1 MDILWKGEGGI
12 DGNCSRAAA
21 NTEGAAPGGRRGPR
35 PGGGVAEKASEH
47 SHLVQCG
54 PLFRGWG
61 RMRLAG
67 RWGALLLLYGNP
79 GKSSEAQVIGD
90 TGTHSQAG

>member
-1 MDILWKGEGGI
+1 MDILCKEEGGI

-61 RMRLAG
+61 RWGWRGGGAPFYFFTETWERVLRL
-67 RWGALLLLYGNP
+67 RL
-79 GKSSEAQVIGD
+79 
-90 TGTHSQAG
+90 